1 MKHSIYT
8 FALAIATLVACTPNT
23 LYDDYPLGDS
33 LATPSKQHLPLQ
45 PMAHDTDSVIEDEDW
60 ELSIPNL
67 VGNSQDLL
75 QHRGNPD
82 FDSIAPRPEAEPF
95 SLEN

>member
-8 FALAIATLVACTPNT
+8 FALVICTLVACTPDT

-33 LATPSKQHLPLQ
+33 LVTPSKQQRPMQ

-60 ELSIPNL
+60 DLSIPNL
-67 VGNSQDLL
+67 VGNPQAII
-75 QHRGNPD
+75 QHRADSD
-82 FDSIAPRPEAEPF
+82 FDSIAPMPETEPF
-95 SLEN
+95 SPEN